1 MFHLSKI
8 LDRVQFPHDLRKLSI
23 EELNE
28 LGGELREEVLKVVS
42 ANGGHVSSNLGVVEL
57 TMALHYVYNTPDD
70 KLVWDVGNQSY
81 PHKLITGRREQFPTL
96 RKMNGVSGFCKI
108 SESPYDT
115 FGAGHA
121 STSISAALGMAM
133 ARDVKGTKERV
144 VAIIGDG
151 AMTGGMAY
159 EALNNAGALKTDFLV
174 ILNTNEMSIAPNVGA
189 VSHYVNKVITNPV
202 YNRLKTDL
210 EHLVDKIPGIGHR
223 MVETAHKIEQSIK
236 DLLVPGTMFEALGFR
251 YFGPVDGH
259 DLKNLINI
267 LGHIK
272 DFPGPNLLHVVTKK
286 GRGYKPAEERPDQFH
301 GMPPFDLATGKVL
314 ASPSKGKSFS
324 ASFGQAVTELAEK
337 DPRVVAITAA
347 MPAGTGLVDFA
358 KKFPNRFFDVGI
370 AEEHSVTFAAG
381 LAASGLRPVLA
392 LYSTFLQRGFDQV
405 LHDVCL
411 QNLPVI
417 FGIDRAGVVGDDGP
431 THQGVFDISYLR
443 MIPGL
448 KIVQPRN
455 DATMKGFMKWALL
468 QDGPVAIR
476 YPRGNVRDE
485 SGDNQYKDLESGYA
499 EVMRKGRDIALIG
512 TGDMVYMALEAAA
525 LLEKEGLSA
534 EVIDARFIKP
544 LDEVFF
550 HRLSKRITKWFTMED
565 HVLTGGFGAGILEFL
580 QTEKITNVDLI
591 RFGLPD
597 VFIEQGPRE
606 KVWESFGISPS
617 LIAERAKEELSK
629 NRDAAAKSN
638 AVIGG

>member
-1 MFHLSKI
+1 MSKI
-8 LDRVQFPHDLRKLSI
+8 LDSVQFPQDLKKLSI
-23 EELNE
+23 DELNQ
-28 LGGELREEVLKVVS
+28 LGSELREEVLNVVS
-42 ANGGHVSSNLGVVEL
+42 VNGGHVSSNLGVVEL
-57 TMALHYVYNTPDD
+57 TMALHYVYNTPED

-81 PHKLITGRREQFPTL
+81 PHKLITGRRAQFPTL
-96 RKMNGVSGFCKI
+96 RRMNGVSGFCKI
-108 SESPYDT
+108 TESPYDT

-189 VSHYVNKVITNPV
+189 ISHYVNKVITNPV

-267 LGHIK
+267 LNHIK

-286 GRGYKPAEERPDQFH
+286 GRGYRPAEERPDQFH
-301 GMPPFDLATGKVL
+301 GMPPFDLATGKAL
-314 ASPSKGKSFS
+314 ASPSKGKGFS
-324 ASFGQAVTELAEK
+324 SAFGQALTELAEK

-381 LAASGLRPVLA
+381 LAASGLKPVLA

-405 LHDVCL
+405 IHDVCL

-417 FGIDRAGVVGDDGP
+417 FAVDRAGVVGDDGP
-431 THQGVFDISYLR
+431 THQGVFDIAYLR
-443 MIPGL
+443 MIPNL

-455 DATMKGFMKWALL
+455 EATMKGFLKWALL
-468 QDGPVAIR
+468 QEGAVAIR
-476 YPRGNVRDE
+476 YPRGNVRDD
-485 SGDNQYKDLESGYA
+485 SGDNQYRDLESGYA

-512 TGDMVYMALEAAA
+512 TGDMVYMALETAA
-525 LLEKEGLSA
+525 LLEKEGISA

-550 HRLSKRITKWFTMED
+550 QRLSKRITKWFTMED
-565 HVLTGGFGAGILEFL
+565 HILTGGFGTAVLEFL
-580 QTEKITNVDLI
+580 QNEKISNVELV

-597 VFIEQGPRE
+597 VFVEQGPRE
-606 KVWESFGISPS
+606 KVWESFGISPQH
-617 LIAERAKEELSK
+617 IADRAKEELGKGRESAVK
-629 NRDAAAKSN
+629 NNAAVGS
-638 AVIGG
+638 